1 MIDLARPGCCQVSSS
16 TWVLSG
22 SENIDLASGLTSAL
36 PIHTSNWVY
45 QVATHVQDFHADVR
59 KRSATWSSH
68 PSTKTQNLPSGLAPA
83 STRSLT
89 WSTIYRLPPASQ
101 QHLPTLQSGYPFA
114 AADNLRCRC
123 DARPSPAPRDPT
135 ARIPDRRRR
144 DRCFEGAQST
154 SGIRVVI
161 LGVRSSDANRSRRK
175 GGCASL
181 HPVAVWDW
189 ASRRTSLSE
198 MLSVRSL
205 IPPSGRCVCFA
216 DRSGSYFPS
225 LGRWPGGLLLW
236 LCTC

>member
-16 TWVLSG
+16 AWVLSG

-135 ARIPDRRRR
+135 TRIPDRRRR

-161 LGVRSSDANRSRRK
+161 PGGAVKRRK
-175 GGCASL
+175 SFQTEGRVREPAPGGCVGLGESQDFTFRDAI
-181 HPVAVWDW
+181 
-189 ASRRTSLSE
+189 SE
-198 MLSVRSL
+198 
-205 IPPSGRCVCFA
+205 
-216 DRSGSYFPS
+216 GSNS
-225 LGRWPGGLLLW
+225 
-236 LCTC
+236 T